1 MKYYLLEFQDE
12 FDKFIYY
19 IMNLK
24 RDTLKKVGLYVGQP
38 HILKMINEKPVL
50 PQANL
55 ARLAGIKASTLNVML
70 GRMAKNGLVKI
81 KSDKHN
87 CKIKCVYLTDK
98 GKEVQKIGCKIIDQ
112 IKQKQYEGFSLF
124 RYDYLFNK
132 DLETATTMNEVK
144 NMKKILK

>member
-12 FDKFIYY
+12 FDRFIYY

-38 HILKMINEKPVL
+38 HILKIINEKPGL
-50 PQANL
+50 PQASL

-81 KSDKHN
+81 KNDKHN
-87 CKIKCVYLTDK
+87 SKIKCVYLTDK
-98 GKEVQKIGCKIIDQ
+98 GKEIQKIGCKIIDQ
-112 IKQKQYEGFSLF
+112 IKQKQYEGFSE
-124 RYDYLFNK
+124 K
-132 DLETATTMNEVK
+132 EKNELQCYMSRI
-144 NMKKILK
+144 NENLNNILKKEEEE

>member
-38 HILKMINEKPVL
+38 HILKMINEKPGL

-112 IKQKQYEGFSLF
+112 IKQKQYEGFSE
-124 RYDYLFNK
+124 K
-132 DLETATTMNEVK
+132 EKNELQCYMSRI
-144 NMKKILK
+144 NENLNNILKKGEEE

>member
-12 FDKFIYY
+12 FDRFIYY

-38 HILKMINEKPVL
+38 HILKIINEKPGL
-50 PQANL
+50 PQASL

-81 KSDKHN
+81 KNDKHN
-87 CKIKCVYLTDK
+87 SKIKCVYLTDK
-98 GKEVQKIGCKIIDQ
+98 GKEIQKIGCKIIDQ
-112 IKQKQYEGFSLF
+112 IKQKQYEGFSEKEKNELQCYMS
-124 RYDYLFNK
+124 RINK
-132 DLETATTMNEVK
+132 NLN
-144 NMKKILK
+144 NILKKEEEE

>member
-38 HILKMINEKPVL
+38 HILKMINEKPGL

-98 GKEVQKIGCKIIDQ
+98 GKEIQKIGCKIIDQ
-112 IKQKQYEGFSLF
+112 IKQKQYEGFSE
-124 RYDYLFNK
+124 K
-132 DLETATTMNEVK
+132 EKNELQCYMSRI
-144 NMKKILK
+144 NENLNNILKKEEEE